1 MGEKPHEC
9 NKCDKTFKKKLLL
22 IMTRLTW
29 EINHMSV
36 TNVTRHNE
44 ERLLR
49 MFLTITRIGRQEME
63 IVNNI
68 NKLFL
73 IN

>member
-1 MGEKPHEC
+1 MELVNNVIHHDKAHMGEKPHEC

-36 TNVTRHNE
+36 TNVTRHND

-49 MFLTITRIGRQEME
+49 MF
-63 IVNNI
+63 
-68 NKLFL
+68 
-73 IN
+73 